1 MRNEDDREHSGADC
15 LKWSRAV
22 RERTLCAESGILIR
36 GFKAGGTADNDDDI
50 RLASEIMIFYGPGR
64 IFFF

>member
-36 GFKAGGTADNDDDI
+36 GFNAGGTADNDDDI
-50 RLASEIMIFYGPGR
+50 RLAAIV
-64 IFFF
+64 